1 MISLHSWWNL
11 EAKMVLV
18 CELVVSSKQL
28 WLLLFLFGL
37 VQL

>member
-18 CELVVSSKQL
+18 CELVSSKQL